1 MKFLEYILNGFSRVL
16 SVDTEYLSDS
26 TGTIPQRVLCLVFK
40 DIKTNEIF
48 RYWVYDQKQIPH
60 FFDYENVLLISF
72 NAVAEHGSFLNL
84 LHGQPKN
91 MFDCFVENKCLYGPF
106 LAKNKTGLIDT
117 CNRYNIPT
125 ISKEHKERELDVILR
140 RNEHEGKPFEYDLKE
155 QQRILDYCQTD
166 VEENAK
172 LFIAQVN
179 DIEEKNNL
187 KTEEDFNSK
196 LWEICFRGYSQG
208 SIAKIER
215 NGIPGDLKLINDFRE
230 YWALVKNT
238 IITRHN
244 KKLNVYTE
252 ENKLN
257 KKLFNKLVLKCGL
270 GNKWPLLKSGDFTS
284 KDEVV
289 KRFEEDAPLIKEFRQ
304 LNKLNNLTRLGF
316 FTPSED
322 GRMRCSL
329 RGFGSITSR
338 SQPSSSKNPLGAGK
352 WARNF
357 IKPGWGH
364 ELFYLDYKAQEPA
377 IQGYLSGDKKL
388 IENYGTPDLYITTA
402 QQLGII
408 NDPNATKETHKIQ
421 RKVVKD
427 LFLANTYG
435 MGEKELSKR
444 LGCSRIKGRDYLRRF
459 KELYSVYFKVRDSW
473 INGSAITGH
482 LRSPLG
488 WQRWILGNK
497 KWKDGKRVSITNQLK
512 NFIIQTTGADILR
525 KACQKL
531 LDNHIKI
538 VSTLHDA
545 ILIEVF
551 RNDLETK
558 DKAKSLMELA
568 AKEVVGGIIKVDE
581 ERISSNWTQDKKH
594 QEIFNEIFREIE
606 NYKNNK
612 GTNDQTLR
620 VLSTE

>member
-1 MKFLEYILNGFSRVL
+1 MKFLNYILNGFSRVL
-16 SVDTEYLSDS
+16 SVDAEFLTDS
-26 TGTIPQRVLCLVFK
+26 TGTIPQRVLCIVFK
-40 DIKTNEIF
+40 DIKTDDTF
-48 RYWVYDQKQIPH
+48 KYWVDGQKQIPH
-60 FFDYENVLLISF
+60 FFDYEKCLLVSF
-72 NAVAEHGSFLNL
+72 MATAEHGVFLNL

-106 LAKNKTGLIDT
+106 LAKNKTGLVDT
-117 CNRYNIPT
+117 CSRYNIPS
-125 ISKEHKERELDVILR
+125 ISKEEKDRELDLILR
-140 RNEHEGKPFEYDLKE
+140 RNEYEGKPFDYSLEE
-155 QQRILDYCQTD
+155 QQRIMAYCKSD
-166 VEENAK
+166 VEETAE

-179 DIEEKNNL
+179 DIEKKNNL
-187 KTEEDFNSK
+187 KTNEDFNKK

-215 NGIPGDLKLINDFRE
+215 NGIPGDKKLINDFRE
-230 YWALVKNT
+230 NWQFVKDT
-238 IITRHN
+238 IIQRHN

-252 ENKLN
+252 DNKLN

-270 GNKWPLLKSGDFTS
+270 GNKWPLLKSGDYTS
-284 KDEVV
+284 KDDIV
-289 KRFEEDAPLIKEFRQ
+289 KRFEEHSPLIKEFRQ

-322 GRMRCSL
+322 GRLRCSL
-329 RGFGSITSR
+329 NGFGSITSR

-377 IQGYLSGDKKL
+377 IQGYLSKDPVL
-388 IENYGTPDLYITTA
+388 MEAYNTHDIYITTA
-402 QQLGII
+402 QKLGMI
-408 NDPNATKETHKIQ
+408 NDPNATKKSHKVQ
-421 RKVVKD
+421 RDVVKE

-435 MGEKELSKR
+435 MGERQVAIR
-444 LGCSRIKGRDYLRRF
+444 LDCSRLKARHYLTKF
-459 KELYSVYFKVRDSW
+459 KELYKGYFTARENW

-531 LDNHIKI
+531 LDNHIKV

-545 ILIEVF
+545 VLIEVF
-551 RNDLETK
+551 KGDLEQK
-558 DKAKSLMELA
+558 DLAKDLMELA

-581 ERISSNWTQDKKH
+581 ERITGNWIQEDKH
-594 QEIFNEIFREIE
+594 QEIFKEIFREIE
-606 NYKNNK
+606 NYKNNQ

-620 VLSTE
+620 VLSTG

>member
-1 MKFLEYILNGFSRVL
+1 MKFLNYILNGYSRVL
-16 SVDTEYLSDS
+16 SVDAEFLTDS
-26 TGTIPQRVLCLVFK
+26 TGTIPQRVLCIVFK
-40 DIKTNEIF
+40 DIRTGDDFK
-48 RYWVYDQKQIPH
+48 YWVDGQKQIPH
-60 FFDYENVLLISF
+60 FFDYENCLLVSF
-72 NAVAEHGSFLNL
+72 MAAAEHGVFLNL
-84 LHGQPKN
+84 LHGQPNN

-106 LAKNKTGLIDT
+106 LAKNKTGLVDT
-117 CNRYNIPT
+117 CSRYNIPS
-125 ISKEHKERELDVILR
+125 ISKEQKDRELDLILR
-140 RNEHEGKPFEYDLKE
+140 RNEYEGKPFDYSLEE
-155 QQRILDYCQTD
+155 QQRIMTYCKSD
-166 VEENAK
+166 VEETAE

-179 DIEEKNNL
+179 DIEKKNNL
-187 KTEEDFNSK
+187 KTNEDFNKK

-208 SIAKIER
+208 SVAKIER
-215 NGIPGDLKLINDFRE
+215 NGIPGDKKLINDFRE
-230 YWALVKNT
+230 NWQFVKDT
-238 IITRHN
+238 IIQRHN

-252 ENKLN
+252 DNKLN

-270 GNKWPLLKSGDFTS
+270 GNKWPLLKSGDYTS
-284 KDEVV
+284 KDDIV
-289 KRFEEDAPLIKEFRQ
+289 KRFEEHSPLIKEFRQ

-322 GRMRCSL
+322 GRLRCSL
-329 RGFGSITSR
+329 NGFGSITSR

-377 IQGYLSGDKKL
+377 IQGYLSGDPVL
-388 IENYGTPDLYITTA
+388 MEAYNTHDIYITTA
-402 QQLGII
+402 QKLGMI
-408 NDPNATKETHKIQ
+408 NDPNATKATHKVQ
-421 RKVVKD
+421 RDVVKE

-435 MGEKELSKR
+435 MGERQVAIR
-444 LGCSRIKGRDYLRRF
+444 LDCSRLKARHYLTKF
-459 KELYSVYFKVRDSW
+459 KELYKGYFTARENW

-531 LDNHIKI
+531 LDNHIKV

-545 ILIEVF
+545 VLIEVF
-551 RNDLETK
+551 KGDLEQK
-558 DKAKSLMELA
+558 DLAKDLMELA

-581 ERISSNWTQDKKH
+581 ERITGNWIQEDKH
-594 QEIFNEIFREIE
+594 QEIFKEIFREIE
-606 NYKNNK
+606 NYKNNQ

-620 VLSTE
+620 VLSTG